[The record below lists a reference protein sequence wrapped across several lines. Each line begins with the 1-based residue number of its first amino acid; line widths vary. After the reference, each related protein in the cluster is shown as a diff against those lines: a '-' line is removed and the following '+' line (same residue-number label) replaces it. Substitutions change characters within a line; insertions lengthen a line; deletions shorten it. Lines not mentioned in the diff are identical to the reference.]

1 MSRKIELLAE
11 SGGKR
16 LDAFIAEEVEELSRE
31 KAKKLIK
38 EGRVLV
44 NGSVEKPSYRLKAG
58 DVVQVELP
66 EEKKDEGLKPQPIE
80 LKIIYEDESLLA
92 VDKPAGMV
100 VHPGAGNPEGTL
112 VNALLY
118 WRPELAGVGSS
129 ERPGIVHRLDK
140 ETSGLILVA
149 KKTSVYLKLQRM
161 FQQRQVQKSYIAL
174 VWGEVKERGQIEL
187 AIGRDPVHRKK
198 ISPRAKKKREAVT
211 FFEKLAFVEG
221 VSIVKACPKTGRTHQ
236 IRVHFSSIGHPI
248 LADPLYSRKKTEL
261 ISRLALHSFAIRL
274 KHPERDEILELSSP
288 LPEDMREAIER
299 LGGKEFLLHILLELE
314 ENKFCNLL

>member
-1 MSRKIELLAE
+1 MSRKIELKAE

-66 EEKKDEGLKPQPIE
+66 EEKKEEGLKPQPIE
-80 LKIIYEDESLLA
+80 LRILYEDESLLA

-140 ETSGLILVA
+140 ETSGLLLVA

-161 FQQRQVQKSYIAL
+161 FQQRQIQKSYIAL

-187 AIGRDPVHRKK
+187 AIGRDPIHRKK

-211 FFEKLAFVEG
+211 FFERLAFVEG
-221 VSIVKACPKTGRTHQ
+221 ISVVKACPKTGRTHQ
-236 IRVHFSSIGHPI
+236 IRVHFSSTGHPI

-274 KHPERDEILELSSP
+274 KHPEKDEILELSSP
-288 LPEDMREAIER
+288 LPEDMRKAIER
-299 LGGKEFLLHILLELE
+299 LGGKEILLHILLKLE

>member
-1 MSRKIELLAE
+1 MLAE
-11 SGGKR
+11 RGGKR
-16 LDAFIAEEVEELSRE
+16 LDACIAEEVEELSRE

-38 EGRVLV
+38 EGMVLV
-44 NGSVEKPSYRLKAG
+44 NGSPEKPSYRLKAG
-58 DVVQVELP
+58 DLVQVELP
-66 EEKKDEGLKPQPIE
+66 EEKKEEGLKPQPIE
-80 LKIIYEDESLLA
+80 LRILYEDDSLLA
-92 VDKPAGMV
+92 VDKPSGMV

-118 WRPELAGVGSS
+118 WRPELAGVGSN

-161 FQQRQVQKSYIAL
+161 FQQRQIQKSYIAL

-187 AIGRDPVHRKK
+187 AIGRDPIHRKK

-211 FFEKLAFVEG
+211 FFERLAFVEG
-221 VSIVKACPKTGRTHQ
+221 VSVVKACPKTGRTHQ
-236 IRVHFSSIGHPI
+236 IRVHFSSTGHPI

-274 KHPERDEILELSSP
+274 RHPERDEILELSSP
-288 LPEDMREAIER
+288 LPEDMRKAIER
-299 LGGKEFLLHILLELE
+299 LGGEQLLFHILLELE
-314 ENKFCNLL
+314 KNKFCYLL